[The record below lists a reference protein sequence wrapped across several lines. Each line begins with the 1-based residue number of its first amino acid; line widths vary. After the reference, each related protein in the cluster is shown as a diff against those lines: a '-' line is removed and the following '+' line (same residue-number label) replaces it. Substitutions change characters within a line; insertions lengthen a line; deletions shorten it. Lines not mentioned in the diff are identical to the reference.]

1 MPYALCFLLFMLGL
15 YCAVVKK
22 NMVKIVIGIMVME
35 YAVNLFL
42 IMLGYRFGGS
52 APIIDR
58 SQLEAGQVAASFINN
73 SVDPL
78 PQALVLTAI
87 VISLGSLALMIS
99 ICVRTYEKY
108 GTFDIT
114 QIRRLKGCPM
124 FGRKGKVAAT
134 FLANLVTIFLLVS
147 AVASIGKSEVYEIG
161 KWSIPLGINLVL
173 DGLSSLMLL
182 AISVVSAAAML
193 FSARYMEQYTA
204 KAKYLSL
211 FLLMVAGMNGV
222 VLSGDIFNLFVF
234 LEIASLASYALV
246 GFGCEHEELEA
257 LFVLFAVA
265 LVYGNTG
272 TLNMAYISEAIQY
285 SGMNAGLDFALAL
298 FIVGFGLKAALV
310 PFHAWLPDAHPS
322 APAPI
327 SAMLS
332 GILIKTLGIY
342 ALARVVFNIFGVS
355 VSVGWLLIVLGLL
368 SMVAGAFLAIGQWDL
383 KRLMAYSSISQIG
396 YVILGIGLGATLIA
410 RGDNLAWASLA
421 ILGGLFHLVNHAV
434 YKSLLFLTSGSV
446 EMSTGTRQLK
456 QMGGLAE
463 KLPITR
469 TTCTVASASIVGI
482 PPFSGFWSK
491 LILVIA
497 AVQAQFYWIAAI
509 IVFVSLCTLIMYFS
523 LLWYFWPAYVCLWD
537 CLCWCPA

>member
-1 MPYALCFLLFMLGL
+1 MS
-15 YCAVVKK
+15 
-22 NMVKIVIGIMVME
+22 I
-35 YAVNLFL
+35 
-42 IMLGYRFGGS
+42 
-52 APIIDR
+52 
-58 SQLEAGQVAASFINN
+58 
-73 SVDPL
+73 PL
-78 PQALVLTAI
+78 PVFIAIPLVTAF
-87 VISLGSLALMIS
+87 VLP
-99 ICVRTYEKY
+99 V
-108 GTFDIT
+108 
-114 QIRRLKGCPM
+114 
-124 FGRKGKVAAT
+124 FGKKGKDAAT
-134 FLANLVTIFLLVS
+134 VLANLATISLLVL
-147 AVASIGKSEVYEIG
+147 AVASIGQSRVYEIG

-173 DGLSSLMLL
+173 DGLSSLLLL
-182 AISVVSAAAML
+182 AIGVVASAAML

-257 LFVLFAVA
+257 SFKYMVLGSIGSVFILFAIA

-272 TLNMAYISEAIQY
+272 ALNMAYISDAIQS
-285 SGMNAGLDFALAL
+285 SGLNAGLTFALAL
-298 FIVGFGLKAALV
+298 FVVGFGLKAALV

-342 ALARVVFNIFGVS
+342 ALVRVVFNVFGVS
-355 VSVGWLLIVLGLL
+355 VSIGWLLVVLGLL

-396 YVILGIGLGATLIA
+396 YVVLGIGLGGLIIA
-410 RGDNLAWASLA
+410 RDGNVAWASLA

-446 EMSTGTRQLK
+446 QMSTGTRQLK

-463 KLPITR
+463 KLPFTR
-469 TTCTVASASIVGI
+469 AACTVASASIVGI

-491 LILVIA
+491 LILVVA
-497 AVQAQFYWIAAI
+497 AVQAGFYWVAAI
-509 IVFVSLCTLIMYFS
+509 IVFVSLCTLIMY
-523 LLWYFWPAYVCLWD
+523 LKVQRYVFLGELPENLQQIKENRGSMLVAMVFLA
-537 CLCWCPA
+537 CLCALMGLLVLVPCLKQSILEPAVKVLTDGLEYSAIVMKM

>member
-1 MPYALCFLLFMLGL
+1 MSLPLPLFMAVPLVMAFLL
-15 YCAVVKK
+15 
-22 NMVKIVIGIMVME
+22 
-35 YAVNLFL
+35 
-42 IMLGYRFGGS
+42 
-52 APIIDR
+52 
-58 SQLEAGQVAASFINN
+58 
-73 SVDPL
+73 
-78 PQALVLTAI
+78 
-87 VISLGSLALMIS
+87 
-99 ICVRTYEKY
+99 
-108 GTFDIT
+108 
-114 QIRRLKGCPM
+114 PM
-124 FGRKGKVAAT
+124 FGRKGKTAAT
-134 FLANLVTIFLLVS
+134 VLANLVTVLLLVF
-147 AVASIGKSEVYEIG
+147 AVASIGKTEVYEIG
-161 KWSIPLGINLVL
+161 KWSIPFGINLVL
-173 DGLSSLMLL
+173 DGLSSLLLL

-204 KAKYLSL
+204 KTKYLSL

-246 GFGCEHEELEA
+246 GFGCGHEELEA
-257 LFVLFAVA
+257 AFKYMVLGTIASIFILFAIA
-265 LVYGNTG
+265 LTYGNTG
-272 TLNMAYISEAIQY
+272 TLNMAYISKAIQN
-285 SGMNAGLDFALAL
+285 SGLNAGLKFALAL

-332 GILIKTLGIY
+332 GILIKTLGVY

-355 VSVGWLLIVLGLL
+355 VSIGWLLIVLGLL
-368 SMVAGAFLAIGQWDL
+368 SMVAGAFLAVGQWDL

-410 RGDNLAWASLA
+410 KGANLAWASLA

-446 EMSTGTRQLK
+446 EMATGTRQMK

-463 KLPITR
+463 KLPLTR
-469 TTCTVASASIVGI
+469 TTCALASASIVGI

-491 LILVIA
+491 VILVIA

-509 IVFVSLCTLIMYFS
+509 IVFVSLCTLIMYLKVQRYVFLGELPENLRQAKENKGSMLVAMIS
-523 LLWYFWPAYVCLWD
+523 LA
-537 CLCWCPA
+537 CLCVLMGLLVLVPGLKQTILDPAVQVLTDGLKYSADVMGM

>member
-1 MPYALCFLLFMLGL
+1 MTVPLPVFIAIPLVVAFLLPIFG
-15 YCAVVKK
+15 KK
-22 NMVKIVIGIMVME
+22 GKAIATVLAN
-35 YAVNLFL
+35 
-42 IMLGYRFGGS
+42 
-52 APIIDR
+52 
-58 SQLEAGQVAASFINN
+58 VATIS
-73 SVDPL
+73 L
-78 PQALVLTAI
+78 LVLAI
-87 VISLGSLALMIS
+87 
-99 ICVRTYEKY
+99 
-108 GTFDIT
+108 F
-114 QIRRLKGCPM
+114 
-124 FGRKGKVAAT
+124 
-134 FLANLVTIFLLVS
+134 
-147 AVASIGKSEVYEIG
+147 SIGQSRVYEIG

-173 DGLSSLMLL
+173 DGLSSLLLL

-257 LFVLFAVA
+257 SFKYMVLGSIGSIFVLFGVA

-272 TLNMAYISEAIQY
+272 TLNMAYISKAIQS
-285 SGMNAGLDFALAL
+285 SGLNPGLMFALAL

-342 ALARVVFNIFGVS
+342 ALARVIFNVFGIS
-355 VSVGWLLIVLGLL
+355 VSLGWLLVVLGIL

-396 YVILGIGLGATLIA
+396 YVVLGIGLGGLIIA
-410 RGDNLAWASLA
+410 RGGNLAWASLA
-421 ILGGLFHLVNHAV
+421 ILGGLFHLINHAV

-446 EMSTGTRQLK
+446 QMATGTRQLK
-456 QMGGLAE
+456 KMGGLAE
-463 KLPITR
+463 KLPVTR
-469 TTCTVASASIVGI
+469 TTCTIASASIVGI

-491 LILVIA
+491 LILVVA
-497 AVQAQFYWIAAI
+497 AVQAHFYWVAAI
-509 IVFVSLCTLIMYFS
+509 IVFVSLCTLIMY
-523 LLWYFWPAYVCLWD
+523 LKVQRYVFLGELPENLKQIEENKGTMLIAMVFLA
-537 CLCWCPA
+537 CLCVLMGLLLLVPGLKQSILDPAVKVLTDGLEYSANVIGK

>member
-1 MPYALCFLLFMLGL
+1 MSVPLPVFIAIPLVSAFLLP
-15 YCAVVKK
+15 
-22 NMVKIVIGIMVME
+22 I
-35 YAVNLFL
+35 
-42 IMLGYRFGGS
+42 FG
-52 APIIDR
+52 
-58 SQLEAGQVAASFINN
+58 
-73 SVDPL
+73 
-78 PQALVLTAI
+78 
-87 VISLGSLALMIS
+87 
-99 ICVRTYEKY
+99 K
-108 GTFDIT
+108 
-114 QIRRLKGCPM
+114 
-124 FGRKGKVAAT
+124 KGKAIAT
-134 FLANLVTIFLLVS
+134 VLANLATVSLLVL
-147 AVASIGKSEVYEIG
+147 AVLSIGQSRVYEIG

-173 DGLSSLMLL
+173 DGLSSLLLL

-234 LEIASLASYALV
+234 LEIASIASYALV

-257 LFVLFAVA
+257 SFKYMVLGSIASIFILFGIA

-272 TLNMAYISEAIQY
+272 TLNMAYISKAIQSMSLSEANG
-285 SGMNAGLDFALAL
+285 SGLNAGLMFALAL

-342 ALARVVFNIFGVS
+342 ALCRVVFNIFGIS
-355 VSVGWLLIVLGLL
+355 VSIGWLLVVLGIL

-396 YVILGIGLGATLIA
+396 YVVLGIGLGGLIIA
-410 RGDNLAWASLA
+410 KGGNLAWASLA

-446 EMSTGTRQLK
+446 QMATGTRQLRE
-456 QMGGLAE
+456 MGGLAE
-463 KLPITR
+463 KLPVTR
-469 TTCTVASASIVGI
+469 ATCTIASASIVGI

-491 LILVIA
+491 LILVVA
-497 AVQAQFYWIAAI
+497 AIQAHFYWVAAI
-509 IVFVSLCTLIMYFS
+509 IVFVSLCTLIMY
-523 LLWYFWPAYVCLWD
+523 LKVQRYVFLGELPENLQQVKENKGTMLVAMIFLA
-537 CLCWCPA
+537 CLCVLMGLLLLVPSLKQSILDPAVKVLTDGLLYSANIIGK